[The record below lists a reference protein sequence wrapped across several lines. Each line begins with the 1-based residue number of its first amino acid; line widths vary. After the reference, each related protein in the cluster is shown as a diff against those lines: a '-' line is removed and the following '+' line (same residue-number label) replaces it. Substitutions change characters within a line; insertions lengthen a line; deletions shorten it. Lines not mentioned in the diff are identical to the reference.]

1 VQPARLPDRERLELP
16 PAHGGAPAGTHA
28 RPGAEAEPNFSHDVR
43 GWSGDFALNEGRKMM
58 VLGCQ
63 LEYRKRYFVELS
75 YMGVWGGDYNS
86 VIDRDAVSL
95 SAGLR
100 F

>member
-1 VQPARLPDRERLELP
+1 MEARLPEP
-16 PAHGGAPAGTHA
+16 HA
-28 RPGAEAEPNFSHDVR
+28 RPGAEAEANFSHDVR
-43 GWSGDFALNEGRKMM
+43 GWSGDFAHQRRPAHA

-63 LEYRKRYFVELS
+63 LEYRKRYFAELS
-75 YMGVWGGDYNS
+75 YLGIWGGDYNS

-95 SAGLR
+95 SAGVR